1 MVRILLVVTVVALLG
16 GGFIAVNNVQDR
28 IKGLNIELADTEN
41 TLSDTERDL
50 ETAKKAQKDAEDAM
64 KTAQTNE
71 KIAKD
76 SLLQAGRELVVQRD
90 RADRHEADLDK
101 ERADLVDAR
110 NFSESWR
117 LFQKANGTK
126 EQITQKLATLSE
138 VSNQRDNFLAENTI
152 LLSQIK
158 KLGVELSRYTGTS
171 VKVILP
177 QNLHGTVTAVD
188 TQFDFVVLDIGEN
201 QGVLEYGE
209 LLVSRGE
216 KLIGKLRILDVKQNH
231 SIANILPDWKQ
242 GEEIQKGD
250 IVIVGN

>member
-50 ETAKKAQKDAEDAM
+50 ETVKKAQKDAEDAM

-90 RADRHEADLDK
+90 RADKHEADLNTT
-101 ERADLVDAR
+101 RAELVDAR
-110 NFSESWR
+110 KFSESWR
-117 LFQKANGTK
+117 LFQQANGTQA
-126 EQITQKLATLSE
+126 QIRQKLATFAD
-138 VSNQRDNFLAENTI
+138 VNNQRANFLAENVI
-152 LLSQIK
+152 LLSQIE
-158 KLGVELSRYTGTS
+158 KLGVELSRSPGTS
-171 VKVILP
+171 VKVPLP

-188 TQFDFVVLDIGEN
+188 AQFDFVVLDIGES
-201 QGVLEYGE
+201 QGAREHGE

-216 KLIGKLRILDVKQNH
+216 KLIGKLRILDVKKDH

-242 GEEIQKGD
+242 EEIQTGD
-250 IVIVGN
+250 LVIVGN